1 MSGYSCSPSDARQIP
16 NGGGLHGSN
25 KVLQKLLR
33 RSRSRGSIAELAR
46 GRLCAAS
53 IAAAIAL
60 SVTNYLI
67 DGGGG
72 RERGASIRSWNSR
85 NGNDNRACRY
95 RAYRKQRRPG
105 CFHGYGWRPFDAYRR
120 TPEFNSAQLGG

>member
-16 NGGGLHGSN
+16 NEGGLHASN
-25 KVLQKLLR
+25 KVFQKLLR
-33 RSRSRGSIAELAR
+33 RSRSRGSIADLAR

-67 DGGGG
+67 GGGGG
-72 RERGASIRSWNSR
+72 RERGASIRSWNSPE
-85 NGNDNRACRY
+85 GHDNPPCRY
-95 RAYRKQRRPG
+95 PAHREQRRPALFPSFG
-105 CFHGYGWRPFDAYRR
+105 AAPFHAYRR
-120 TPEFNSAQLGG
+120 K